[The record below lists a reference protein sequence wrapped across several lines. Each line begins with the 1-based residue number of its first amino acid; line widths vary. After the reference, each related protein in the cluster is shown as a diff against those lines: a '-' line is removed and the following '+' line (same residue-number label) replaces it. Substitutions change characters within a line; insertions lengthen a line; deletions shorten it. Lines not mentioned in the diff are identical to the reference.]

1 MTNINTSVKESS
13 GITSRSV
20 NKTENGTPIIEPG
33 KETDKDL
40 FLKLLVAQMKNQDP
54 FNAQDP
60 TQYVTQLA
68 QFNMLEQTM
77 ALNENIEYMLG
88 MTNGILVNSA
98 MGTASNLIGK
108 EIEAYAPTSEGTDTS
123 EDKPK
128 TVSGKVESVHI
139 KDGVVY
145 MSLRDKE
152 SGEDANLKWYDY
164 NVEINYKNIFRTVI
178 SPSIFIKIKS
188 RDDVFFDEN
197 LGVGRKFGSGEETDM
212 ILELLHRGYK
222 GMFLNDY
229 IVYHPNK
236 IEPIEKIYSYGLGYG
251 ATIKKQVKLR
261 DGSGFVLNYLV
272 KDSLLKPI
280 VGMIINFV
288 IFNKYKAD
296 SYRKR
301 MISRIKGYLEYEI

>member
-1 MTNINTSVKESS
+1 MKFSLVMATL
-13 GITSRSV
+13 GRSDEIKIFLDSLKSQ
-20 NKTENGTPIIEPG
+20 NYKNFELIIV
-33 KETDKDL
+33 D
-40 FLKLLVAQMKNQDP
+40 Q
-54 FNAQDP
+54 
-60 TQYVTQLA
+60 
-68 QFNMLEQTM
+68 
-77 ALNENIEYMLG
+77 NENHILRNIIDSYKDNFYINHIRIREKGLSLARNVGIKYATG
-88 MTNGILVNSA
+88 DIIAFPDDDCTYSDGILSFIVDFF
-98 MGTASNLIGK
+98 K
-108 EIEAYAPTSEGTDTS
+108 ENEKFNFLTFR
-123 EDKPK
+123 
-128 TVSGKVESVHI
+128 
-139 KDGVVY
+139 
-145 MSLRDKE
+145 LRDKE

>member
-1 MTNINTSVKESS
+1 MKFSLVMATL
-13 GITSRSV
+13 GRSDEIKIFLDSLKSQ
-20 NKTENGTPIIEPG
+20 NYKNFELIIV
-33 KETDKDL
+33 D
-40 FLKLLVAQMKNQDP
+40 Q
-54 FNAQDP
+54 
-60 TQYVTQLA
+60 
-68 QFNMLEQTM
+68 
-77 ALNENIEYMLG
+77 NENHILRNIIDSYKDNFYINHIRIREKGLSLARNVGIKYATG
-88 MTNGILVNSA
+88 DIIAFPDDDCAYSEGILSFIVDFF
-98 MGTASNLIGK
+98 K
-108 EIEAYAPTSEGTDTS
+108 ENEKFNFLTFR
-123 EDKPK
+123 
-128 TVSGKVESVHI
+128 
-139 KDGVVY
+139 
-145 MSLRDKE
+145 LRDKE

>member
-1 MTNINTSVKESS
+1 MKFSLVMATL
-13 GITSRSV
+13 GRSDEIKIFLDSLKSQ
-20 NKTENGTPIIEPG
+20 NYKNFELIIV
-33 KETDKDL
+33 D
-40 FLKLLVAQMKNQDP
+40 Q
-54 FNAQDP
+54 
-60 TQYVTQLA
+60 
-68 QFNMLEQTM
+68 
-77 ALNENIEYMLG
+77 NENHILRNIIDSYKDNFYINHIRIREKGLSLARNVGIKYATG
-88 MTNGILVNSA
+88 DIIAFPDDDCAYSEGILSFIVDFF
-98 MGTASNLIGK
+98 K
-108 EIEAYAPTSEGTDTS
+108 ENEKFNFLTFR
-123 EDKPK
+123 
-128 TVSGKVESVHI
+128 
-139 KDGVVY
+139 
-145 MSLRDKE
+145 LRDKE

-178 SPSIFIKIKS
+178 SPAIFIKIKS

>member
-1 MTNINTSVKESS
+1 MKFSLVMATL
-13 GITSRSV
+13 GRSDEIKIFLDSLKSQ
-20 NKTENGTPIIEPG
+20 NYKNFELIIV
-33 KETDKDL
+33 D
-40 FLKLLVAQMKNQDP
+40 Q
-54 FNAQDP
+54 
-60 TQYVTQLA
+60 
-68 QFNMLEQTM
+68 
-77 ALNENIEYMLG
+77 NENHILRNIIDSYKDNFYINHIRIREKGLSLARNVGIKYATG
-88 MTNGILVNSA
+88 DIIAFPDDDCTYSEGILSFIVDFF
-98 MGTASNLIGK
+98 K
-108 EIEAYAPTSEGTDTS
+108 ENEKFNFLTFR
-123 EDKPK
+123 
-128 TVSGKVESVHI
+128 
-139 KDGVVY
+139 
-145 MSLRDKE
+145 LRDKE